1 MARYVESE
9 PEVWALA
16 RYFESLGNVVGAIDI
31 HSYSQYIL
39 RPWTHVNT
47 VPPHEAEHAE
57 IGDNMRDLIL
67 SVHNRRYT
75 SGRWFNTLYQSSGVA
90 QDWWYA
96 QGAYGFTI
104 ELRPTTSIP
113 GFELPPDEI
122 IPQGEELM
130 PAMLYF
136 CDAVVEN
143 PIRK

>member
-57 IGDNMRDLIL
+57 A
-67 SVHNRRYT
+67 S
-75 SGRWFNTLYQSSGVA
+75 
-90 QDWWYA
+90 
-96 QGAYGFTI
+96 
-104 ELRPTTSIP
+104 LR
-113 GFELPPDEI
+113 
-122 IPQGEELM
+122 
-130 PAMLYF
+130 
-136 CDAVVEN
+136 VVCAFPLGN
-143 PIRK
+143 NS